1 MTFFYDRHVN
11 NYDEN
16 LLHRLFHGLSSL
28 SGFINYPNED
38 VVKLTEYCIT
48 GRRILDYV
56 YGPHYQILGDLQMVT
71 DTQPSR
77 ESQGGSYG
85 HENEIVCDFSQLN
98 SNLQVRNLPR
108 THGP

>member
-1 MTFFYDRHVN
+1 
-11 NYDEN
+11 
-16 LLHRLFHGLSSL
+16 
-28 SGFINYPNED
+28 
-38 VVKLTEYCIT
+38 
-48 GRRILDYV
+48 
-56 YGPHYQILGDLQMVT
+56 MVT

-98 SNLQVRNLPR
+98 SNLQVRNLTM